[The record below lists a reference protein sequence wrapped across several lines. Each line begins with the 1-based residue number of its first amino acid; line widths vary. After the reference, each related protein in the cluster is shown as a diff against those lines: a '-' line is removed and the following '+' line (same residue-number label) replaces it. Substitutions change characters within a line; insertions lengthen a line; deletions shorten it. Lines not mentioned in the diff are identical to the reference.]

1 MRKSNTTKITIGKL
15 VLLSVFLIGVS
26 AFSDE
31 AIQYVKTTSEG
42 SVIDVAALVRFLTR
56 AVSKGMSSFIDS
68 LMPIFGMVAVLD
80 YTITYIGYARKKP
93 KEIIMMTLQKF
104 LKYGCLYFL
113 VINWFGG
120 INLSEQIVTMVTDT
134 TASLTGGSL
143 DENSMISTIVAV
155 VTRNIT
161 YMWEAPMT
169 MLKDMQV
176 VQFLGF
182 SAMAIFYCTALMILS
197 VCAIVIIGE
206 LITETMNL
214 IIMVA
219 FSAMFFILGL
229 VRGFEGKLIH
239 PLQIIIA
246 VFIKYLTVFWLYQIL
261 WGCIKAPIESIKIP
275 AGKTDFDPALMVKAM
290 WCAAVVLFALVIF
303 KLITRSIMGV
313 LSALA
318 QD

>member
-1 MRKSNTTKITIGKL
+1 
-15 VLLSVFLIGVS
+15 
-26 AFSDE
+26 
-31 AIQYVKTTSEG
+31 
-42 SVIDVAALVRFLTR
+42 
-56 AVSKGMSSFIDS
+56 
-68 LMPIFGMVAVLD
+68 
-80 YTITYIGYARKKP
+80 
-93 KEIIMMTLQKF
+93 
-104 LKYGCLYFL
+104 
-113 VINWFGG
+113 
-120 INLSEQIVTMVTDT
+120 
-134 TASLTGGSL
+134 
-143 DENSMISTIVAV
+143 
-155 VTRNIT
+155 
-161 YMWEAPMT
+161 
-169 MLKDMQV
+169 
-176 VQFLGF
+176 
-182 SAMAIFYCTALMILS
+182 MILS

-246 VFIKYLTVFWLYQIL
+246 IFIKYLTVFWLYQIL
-261 WGCIKAPIESIKIP
+261 WRCIKAPIESIKIP